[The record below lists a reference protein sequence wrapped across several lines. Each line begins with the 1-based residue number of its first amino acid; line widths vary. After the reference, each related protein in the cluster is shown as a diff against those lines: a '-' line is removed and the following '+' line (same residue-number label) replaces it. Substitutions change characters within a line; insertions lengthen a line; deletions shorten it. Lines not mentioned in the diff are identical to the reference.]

1 MSHVEPLF
9 GFNLQQ
15 KKSLDEY
22 LGELGTSIEQ
32 AEAIAAIVALTNNSA
47 GTADNTVAAM
57 PAAVAAATG
66 ADTATLPTL
75 VSVNASLT
83 AIRNNVADLT
93 VKVNA
98 IINALKL

>member
-22 LGELGTSIEQ
+22 LGELGASPEQ
-32 AEAIAAIVALTNNSA
+32 AAAIAAIVGLTNNSA
-47 GTADNTVAAM
+47 GTADNTIAAM

-75 VSVNASLT
+75 ASVNASLT
-83 AIRNNVADLT
+83 AIRNNIADLT
-93 VKVNA
+93 VKLNA
-98 IINALKL
+98 VLTALKL

>member
-57 PAAVAAATG
+57 PAATAATT
-66 ADTATLPTL
+66 DTTAASLA
-75 VSVNASLT
+75 SVNASLT